1 MKNCIF
7 DNVSQMQFFIFSW
20 ILSCTVA
27 AHLDGKHINRFSET
41 VYQSMCLTSRTN
53 RYGAI
58 RKNIPFFEPFGL
70 LALGL
75 FPFGLFPGVYRFFM
89 AMLTNHFSCAFYIKP
104 SKPMNCVMVH
114 VLTNFL
120 LPDIS
125 IDVFAFQLLPGGRLF
140 RCSQDCLYLFPKA
153 L

>member
-20 ILSCTVA
+20 ILSCTVTA
-27 AHLDGKHINRFSET
+27 YFNGKHINWFSKT

-70 LALGL
+70 LAL
-75 FPFGLFPGVYRFFM
+75 GLFPGVYRFFM

-125 IDVFAFQLLPGGRLF
+125 MDVLTFQLFPRSRFF
-140 RCSQDCLYLFPKA
+140 RRS
-153 L
+153 